1 LVSEEIYK
9 EIRMPTLTLKL
20 SQSLSENALEVLAAS
35 LTKIT
40 HDLLGKRKELTAL
53 MIETLPSKQWFIGG
67 VPISEP
73 TAWLEISISAGTN
86 TVQQKESFIHAAQ
99 DLMKAN
105 LNLNGVF
112 AVASYVIVR
121 ELPTTDWGYSGIT
134 QEARKR

>member
-73 TAWLEISISAGTN
+73 TAWLEISISPGFNEGKFKFKWCFCCSKLCNCA
-86 TVQQKESFIHAAQ
+86 
-99 DLMKAN
+99 
-105 LNLNGVF
+105 
-112 AVASYVIVR
+112 R
-121 ELPTTDWGYSGIT
+121 TTDY
-134 QEARKR
+134 